1 MPGVTAPKLLT
12 TRTDPQEIIPPERT
26 TSALLMSLVLHVVLL
41 TSIGL
46 IWGRTP
52 SGTGETEDR
61 PVGIALVHRMP
72 DRDRYV
78 DSAERPAVEDQSATN
93 AQASSAS
100 AAAAPP
106 ADLAPP
112 IDLAGI
118 LESMKATPSPISG
131 SGLAGETQLDGDAFD
146 STPGSNPAGGD
157 SETTAMLFGISGSG
171 SRFVYVFDRSDSM
184 NGFGGRP
191 LRAAKSE
198 LIRSLRSLTE
208 RQRFQIIFYNDKPT
222 PFKPSGM
229 ALQLIAGEESLVAIA
244 ENYIRSIAAFGGTE
258 HDGAL
263 KMALRMAPD
272 VIFFLTDARIPR
284 LSSAELREIQARAD
298 SNGTTIHTIEFGP
311 DPVASPDSFLR
322 ELATMNHGEYRYVN
336 VRSLGQ
342 VGVQA
347 PEPAGQENTAP

>member
-1 MPGVTAPKLLT
+1 M
-12 TRTDPQEIIPPERT
+12 
-26 TSALLMSLVLHVVLL
+26 
-41 TSIGL
+41 
-46 IWGRTP
+46 
-52 SGTGETEDR
+52 R
-61 PVGIALVHRMP
+61 PRG
-72 DRDRYV
+72 
-78 DSAERPAVEDQSATN
+78 PAVEEPVRPPTPGQLRP
-93 AQASSAS
+93 S

-106 ADLAPP
+106 ADLSPP

-131 SGLAGETQLDGDAFD
+131 SGIAGETQLDGDAFD
-146 STPGSNPAGGD
+146 STPGSNSAGGD

-284 LSSAELREIQARAD
+284 LSSAELREIKLVPTASAQRFTPSSSVPIPWLRRTAFFASWQPEPWRVSLRQCPQLGTGWRSMRQSQPGRRTLHLERSSTAAKFSTGFSQDARPACETASSLVAGIGSHDHTGGRSCLARA
-298 SNGTTIHTIEFGP
+298 
-311 DPVASPDSFLR
+311 A
-322 ELATMNHGEYRYVN
+322 ATHVISE
-336 VRSLGQ
+336 
-342 VGVQA
+342 
-347 PEPAGQENTAP
+347 